1 MRLTD
6 LLARSRTACSLLG
19 SSDLEITGLAYNSK
33 SVEPGNLFVAIR
45 GFVHDGHR
53 YADEAVRRGAVAA
66 LVDHPLPD
74 LAVTQVV
81 VSDTRPALAGLAAG
95 FYGDPSRHLW
105 VCGVTGTKG
114 KTTTTY
120 LIDAVLSAAGDRTA
134 VIGTLGVVARG
145 VPVEFH
151 TTTSTTPEAPDLQRL
166 LRDLHRGGVDHV
178 VMEVT
183 SHALDLARVAS
194 CRFRVAVFTNLTQDH
209 LDFHGDL
216 DRYRDSKRRLFAAV
230 EPDGASV
237 VNADDPSGAAM
248 AAQSRARVITY
259 GIDAAADVRATDLAL
274 SGSGSQFTVVWPEG
288 RRRIA
293 LRLPG
298 RFNVANAL
306 AAFATGLA
314 RGTDPALIG
323 PALESVAGVPGR
335 CEVVDE
341 GQPFT
346 VLVDYAHSPDS
357 LEKILHLA
365 AQVSTGRRIVVFGC
379 GGDRDR
385 TKRPIMGRI
394 ATRLA
399 DYAVFTSD
407 NPRSEDPVAII
418 RDIEQGAGGADNRES
433 IPDRRAAIARGITL
447 ARPGDVVVIAGKGHE
462 TYQIIGDQVG
472 PFDDREVAREAL
484 RARASGAGRNGRGGR
499 GAR

>member
-1 MRLTD
+1 
-6 LLARSRTACSLLG
+6 
-19 SSDLEITGLAYNSK
+19 
-33 SVEPGNLFVAIR
+33 
-45 GFVHDGHR
+45 GHR

-81 VSDTRPALAGLAAG
+81 VSDTRRALAGLAAG
-95 FYGDPSRHLW
+95 FYGDPSQHLW

-178 VMEVT
+178 
-183 SHALDLARVAS
+183 
-194 CRFRVAVFTNLTQDH
+194 
-209 LDFHGDL
+209 
-216 DRYRDSKRRLFAAV
+216 
-230 EPDGASV
+230 
-237 VNADDPSGAAM
+237 
-248 AAQSRARVITY
+248 

-365 AQVSTGRRIVVFGC
+365 AQVSTGRR
-379 GGDRDR
+379 
-385 TKRPIMGRI
+385 
-394 ATRLA
+394 
-399 DYAVFTSD
+399 
-407 NPRSEDPVAII
+407 
-418 RDIEQGAGGADNRES
+418 
-433 IPDRRAAIARGITL
+433 
-447 ARPGDVVVIAGKGHE
+447 
-462 TYQIIGDQVG
+462 
-472 PFDDREVAREAL
+472 
-484 RARASGAGRNGRGGR
+484 
-499 GAR
+499 

>member
-6 LLARSRTACSLLG
+6 LLANSRTACSLLG
-19 SSDLEITGLAYNSK
+19 SSDLEISGLAYNSK

-45 GFVHDGHR
+45 GFVHDGHG
-53 YADEAVRRGAVAA
+53 YAEEAVRRGAVAV

-81 VSDTRPALAGLAAG
+81 VSDTRRALAGFAAG

-134 VIGTLGVVARG
+134 VIGTLGVVA
-145 VPVEFH
+145 
-151 TTTSTTPEAPDLQRL
+151 TTSTTPEAPELQRL
-166 LRDLHRGGVDHV
+166 LRDLRRGGVDHV
-178 VMEVT
+178 IMEVT

-216 DRYRDSKRRLFAAV
+216 DRYRDSKSRLFAAV
-230 EPDGASV
+230 EPDGASI

-259 GIDAAADVRATDLAL
+259 GIDAAADVRATDLSL
-274 SGSGSQFTVVWPEG
+274 TGSGSQFTVVWPEG

-306 AAFATGLA
+306 AGFAAGLA
-314 RGTDPALIG
+314 RGTDPAVIG

-385 TKRPIMGRI
+385 TKRPIMGGI

-418 RDIEQGAGGADNRES
+418 RDIERGAGGADNRES
-433 IPDRRAAIARGITL
+433 IPDRRAAIARGIAL
-447 ARPGDVVVIAGKGHE
+447 ARPGDIVVIAGKGHE
-462 TYQIIGDQVG
+462 TYQIIGDRVG

-499 GAR
+499 DVR